1 MLGYMFMTIT
11 LFTIGELALLIY
23 VGGLIGFW
31 STLGLVILTA
41 FVGASLVRN
50 EGTRA
55 LLKIQ
60 QELSMGRIPASA
72 MLDGIAIMLGGAFL
86 ITPGFITDAIAL
98 IMLFPVTRAI
108 LKVFFVRRCRAWIE
122 RQQVQMSH
130 IHVGPDFDPRPP
142 FEDPSWGQPQSPY
155 DDGNVID
162 ITPDS
167 SEDSAP

>member
-1 MLGYMFMTIT
+1 MLGYMFLTIT

-31 STLGLVILTA
+31 STLGLVLLTA

-55 LLKIQ
+55 LIKIQ
-60 QELSMGRIPASA
+60 KELSMGRVPASA

-86 ITPGFITDAIAL
+86 MTPGFITDGIAL
-98 IMLFPVTRAI
+98 IMLFPLSRAI
-108 LKVFFVRRCRAWIE
+108 IKAFFIRRCRSWIE
-122 RQQVQMSH
+122 RQQVHVSH
-130 IHVGPDFDPRPP
+130 IHVAPNFDPQPTV
-142 FEDPSWGQPQSPY
+142 EDAHWGQPQSPY

-162 ITPDS
+162 ITPESSDDS
-167 SEDSAP
+167 TP